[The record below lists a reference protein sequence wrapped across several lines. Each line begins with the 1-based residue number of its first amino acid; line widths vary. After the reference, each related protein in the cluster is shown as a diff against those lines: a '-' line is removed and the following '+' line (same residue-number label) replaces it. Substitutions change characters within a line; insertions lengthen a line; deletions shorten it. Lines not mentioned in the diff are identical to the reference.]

1 MKDILINQSLHGYS
15 EGHRLIESS
24 ITIPDEIARLMLRM
38 SDLSGGSVFPGFEE
52 YLTGY
57 PIPSLNLYVFAKTWY
72 AAEMPRPGCVW
83 THSLILETKAME
95 AIPSLEQLTKLFIRP
110 KATKSTGKSARV
122 SGSYASSVR
131 FDPEALNV
139 QPAITETP
147 PNASLSALVN
157 ALYNLNRRNLLVPAP
172 SSTSFESSLMRLWS
186 QQWPTLRSNF
196 SFCTGAL
203 SSRGFAG
210 RPFDVQCAPPQLI
223 REITTSALAKQSQ
236 EMSVLVKDEFA
247 SDENWTECTVFDAAL
262 PNGGQFRSLLWSLA
276 DGNRIEDFKSF
287 AGLVAQFLSDSS
299 ISLQDLFKRVANC
312 FPDKSSGVVLKRNLF
327 GEDRS
332 KIVKLDFS
340 EWELLSE
347 ISISEAYNAFDSTSL
362 KLRSRAYQLCAN
374 SHDDAKQLISK
385 LFRESLNPL
394 GEDVLAGLLEAINP
408 EIAKRITAQQPRF
421 LPTLFRAKPELGTSA
436 ELWVAAGDH
445 VRELFESLASSERL
459 SQELIAKIT
468 EAILSSG
475 AEILVKRALDKWG
488 QPCVFGV
495 LNYVADSGKELS
507 ERVMGALTFHVQSV
521 MEWLTAS
528 TERPDFAKITCF
540 HIVAPFSYQI
550 RDFGTDV
557 WLREYEELRKQA
569 NYSEANYLAAL
580 LLALGLQNTPP
591 IPIKV
596 IGLCFQHIH
605 QLALDDKMPDS
616 NWIILDPIVPHL
628 LWRHDWDKCER
639 LRRGLIEA
647 FVKFRWPFEHLH
659 ECIKNDDLLVRVLR
673 SAKSVEGGSALLS
686 KFS

>member
-1 MKDILINQSLHGYS
+1 
-15 EGHRLIESS
+15 
-24 ITIPDEIARLMLRM
+24 M

-83 THSLILETKAME
+83 THSLILQSKDMD
-95 AIPSLEQLTKLFIRP
+95 AIPSLDQLSKLFIRP
-110 KATKSTGKSARV
+110 KTIKSAGKSANV

-131 FDPEALNV
+131 FNPEGSND
-139 QPAITETP
+139 QPAVTETP
-147 PNASLSALVN
+147 PNACLSVLVN
-157 ALYNLNRRNLLVPAP
+157 ALYSLNRRNLLVPAP
-172 SSTSFESSLMRLWS
+172 NSTSFENAIMRVWS
-186 QQWPTLRSNF
+186 QQWPALRSNF

-210 RPFDVQCAPPQLI
+210 KPFDIQCAPPQLI

-236 EMSVLVKDEFA
+236 EMSVLDKDEFV
-247 SDENWTECTVFDAAL
+247 SEEIWTESTVFDAAL
-262 PNGGQFRSLLWSLA
+262 PNGGQFRRLLWSLA
-276 DGNRIEDFKSF
+276 DGNRMEDFKSF
-287 AGLVAQFLSDSS
+287 ASLVVQFLSDSP
-299 ISLQDLFKRVANC
+299 ISLRDLIKLAANY
-312 FPDKSSGVVLKRNLF
+312 FPDKSLGVALKRNLF

-332 KIVKLDFS
+332 RILKFDFS

-347 ISISEAYNAFDSTSL
+347 LSTSEAYNAFDSESL
-362 KLRSRAYQLCAN
+362 KLRPRACQLCAN

-385 LFRESLNPL
+385 LFREPLNPL

-408 EIAKRITAQQPRF
+408 EIAKKLTAQQPHF

-445 VRELFESLASSERL
+445 VRELFESLASTEGL
-459 SQELIAKIT
+459 SQELIAGIT

-475 AEILVKRALDKWG
+475 SEMLVRRALDKWG

-495 LNYVADSGKELS
+495 LNYVANSGKQLS
-507 ERVMGALTFHVQSV
+507 ERVMGALTFHIKSV
-521 MEWLTAS
+521 MEWLTAG
-528 TERPDFAKITCF
+528 TERPFFAKITCS
-540 HIVAPFSYQI
+540 HIVAPYSYQI
-550 RDFGTDV
+550 KDFGADI

-569 NYSEANYLAAL
+569 NYNEVNYLAAL
-580 LLALGLQNTPP
+580 LLALGLQNAPP
-591 IPIKV
+591 IPIKL
-596 IGLCFQHIH
+596 IGLCFQHIY
-605 QLALDDKMPDS
+605 QLAWDDKIPDS

-628 LWRHDWDKCER
+628 LWLHDWDKCER

-647 FVKFRWPFEHLH
+647 FVKFHWPPEQLH
-659 ECIKNDDLLVRVLR
+659 ECIKNDELLVRVLR

-686 KFS
+686 KLN